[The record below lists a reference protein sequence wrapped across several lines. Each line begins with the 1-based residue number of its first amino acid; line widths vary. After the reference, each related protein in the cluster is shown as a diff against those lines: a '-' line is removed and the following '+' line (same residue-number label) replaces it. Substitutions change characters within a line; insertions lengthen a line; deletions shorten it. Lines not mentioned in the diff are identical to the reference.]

1 MINLHRP
8 RGFQELDLTDPSIV
22 SAFSPI
28 FKYGAAFLDTS
39 VKHLK
44 LRVLHSFDAER
55 IDVEM
60 INEQTLRIL
69 FVTFEPGLP
78 QEPYL
83 LDTWQTV
90 YIE

>member
-1 MINLHRP
+1 MISLHRSQ
-8 RGFQELDLTDPSIV
+8 GFQELDLTDPSVV

-60 INEQTLRIL
+60 INQQILRIL

-78 QEPYL
+78 QSPYDF
-83 LDTWQTV
+83 DTWQTV
-90 YIE
+90 